1 VTDRF
6 INHITYERRY
16 SPNTIKAYQND
27 LSQFCAYLDKTYN
40 IQDIEQATHFN
51 IRSWLVSL
59 IDNTISPKSINRKI
73 TTLKSF
79 YKYLLRENVIQENPM
94 LKVISPKTAK
104 SLPSFVKEDDM
115 DRLIGSVDF
124 GTDFKGLRDKLLI
137 EIFYSTGIRRAELI
151 NLQIADIDFSNRT
164 IKVLGK
170 RSKERIV
177 PITQSLTYLIINY
190 LPLRQSILNGNDN
203 NPNENSY
210 LFITETGQQSYPK
223 LVYRIVNKYLAY
235 VSTNA
240 KKSPHTLRHSFAT
253 SMLNHGADLNAV
265 KEILGHSNLAATQ
278 IYTHNTIEK
287 LKKIYKLAHPRA

>member
-1 VTDRF
+1 
-6 INHITYERRY
+6 
-16 SPNTIKAYQND
+16 
-27 LSQFCAYLDKTYN
+27 
-40 IQDIEQATHFN
+40 
-51 IRSWLVSL
+51 LVFL
-59 IDNTISPKSINRKI
+59 IDHTILPKSINRKI

-94 LKVISPKTAK
+94 LKVISPKTSK
-104 SLPSFVKEDDM
+104 SLPSFIKEDDM
-115 DRLIGSVDF
+115 DHLIGSVDF
-124 GTDFKGLRDKLLI
+124 GTGFKGLRDKLLI
-137 EIFYSTGIRRAELI
+137 EMFYSTGIRRAELI
-151 NLQIADIDFSNRT
+151 NLKTKDVDLSNHT
-164 IKVLGK
+164 LKVLGK

-177 PITQSLTYLIINY
+177 PITRSLSLSINDY
-190 LPLRQSILNGNDN
+190 LPLRQFVLIN
-203 NPNENSY
+203 NNQEENSY
-210 LFITETGQQSYPK
+210 LFITETGQQSYAK

-287 LKKIYKLAHPRA
+287 LKKIYKQAHPRAKFQEDTLCKSTFVQFILKQTEN